1 MSLPRVVTAVL
12 AGALLVAGCGSTSAR
27 DDGGSDSLVVG
38 SDAVTETPTPDPGP
52 APRIDVV
59 ADLAP
64 ADAGTVGA
72 SVNQFGF
79 DLLGRLNDGTENT
92 VTSPVS
98 VASLLAMV
106 LAGAGGQTAEAMAA
120 TLHLDDPRDVRVGQL
135 LQQLAD
141 TSDVTLAPANALWA
155 QQGVP
160 FEDDYLSFV
169 RDSFGATV
177 DEADLGAQST
187 ADEIDA
193 WVREHTEDRIDGI
206 AGDLGLPDPSAAMVL
221 VNAVYFLGT
230 WTTQFDPADTQ
241 AQEFTLPDG
250 GSADV
255 PLMFLRGQTLPFV
268 QRDGYSM
275 LRLPYGADGRF
286 GMEILLPDDAAGLP
300 RLLSSLDASEW
311 AAAVA
316 ALTPQELQ
324 TVAVPK
330 FELQWDA
337 DLGDALTALGMG
349 PAFQD
354 ADFRPMSAYPQTLD
368 SVVHK
373 TYIRVDEAGTEAA
386 AVTGG
391 VTRSSAGENFRVDRP
406 FAFTI
411 SDSQTGTIVF
421 LGAVTDPRG

>member
-1 MSLPRVVTAVL
+1 MSLPRV
-12 AGALLVAGCGSTSAR
+12 AGAALASALLLAGCGSAA
-27 DDGGSDSLVVG
+27 DDGADGSG
-38 SDAVTETPTPDPGP
+38 GADAAPTSTRTADPGP

-64 ADAGTVGA
+64 ADAGTVAA

-79 DLLGRLNDGTENT
+79 DLLGQLSDGTENT

-106 LAGAGGQTAEAMAA
+106 LAGAGGDTASAMAA
-120 TLHLDDPRDVRVGQL
+120 TLHLDDPRDVRVGAL
-135 LQQLAD
+135 LDQLAD
-141 TSDVTLAPANALWA
+141 TTDVTLAPANALWT

-160 FEDDYLSFV
+160 FEADYLSFV
-169 RDSFGATV
+169 RDSFGATI
-177 DEADLGAQST
+177 DEADLGSQST
-187 ADEIDA
+187 ADDIDA
-193 WVREHTEDRIDGI
+193 WVRDATEDRIDGI
-206 AGDLGLPDPSAAMVL
+206 AADLGLPDPDAALVL

-241 AQEFTLPDG
+241 TQAFTLPDA
-250 GSADV
+250 STADV
-255 PLMFLRGQTLPFV
+255 PLMFLREQTLPFA
-268 QRDGYSM
+268 QRDGYSV
-275 LRLPYGADGRF
+275 LRLPYGADGRY
-286 GMEILLPDDAAGLP
+286 GMEILLPDDPAGLP
-300 RLLSSLDASEW
+300 QLLSSLDAAEW
-311 AAAVA
+311 SAAVG
-316 ALTPQELQ
+316 ALAPQELQ

-330 FELQWDA
+330 FELEWDA

-349 PAFQD
+349 PAFQN

-391 VTRSSAGENFRVDRP
+391 VTRSSAGQSFRADRP

-411 SDSQTGTIVF
+411 SDTQTGAIVF

>member
-1 MSLPRVVTAVL
+1 MSLPRVAGAVL
-12 AGALLVAGCGSTSAR
+12 AGALLLAGCGSAA
-27 DDGGSDSLVVG
+27 DDGTDGTSTG
-38 SDAVTETPTPDPGP
+38 APATGAPTADPGP

-64 ADAGTVGA
+64 ADAGAVGA

-79 DLLGRLNDGTENT
+79 DLLGQLSDGTENT

-106 LAGAGGQTAEAMAA
+106 LAGAGGETASAMAA
-120 TLHLDDPRDVRVGQL
+120 TLHLDDPRDVRVGAL
-135 LQQLAD
+135 LRQLAD
-141 TSDVTLAPANALWA
+141 TTDVTLAPANALWA

-160 FEDDYLSFV
+160 FEADYLSFV
-169 RDSFGATV
+169 RDSFGATI
-177 DEADLGAQST
+177 DEADLGSQAT

-193 WVREHTEDRIDGI
+193 WVRDATENRIDGI
-206 AGDLGLPDPSAAMVL
+206 AADLGLPDPAAALVL

-241 AQEFTLPDG
+241 AQAFTLPDG
-250 GSADV
+250 STTDV
-255 PLMFLRGQTLPFV
+255 PLMLLRGQTLPFV

-275 LRLPYGADGRF
+275 LRLPYGADGRY
-286 GMEILLPDDAAGLP
+286 GMEILLPDDPAGLP
-300 RLLSSLDASEW
+300 QLLSSLDAAEW
-311 AAAVA
+311 SAAVG
-316 ALTPQELQ
+316 ALAPQELQ

-330 FELQWDA
+330 FELEWDA

-354 ADFRPMSAYPQTLD
+354 ADFRPMSADPQTLD

-391 VTRSSAGENFRVDRP
+391 VTRSSAGESFRADRP

-421 LGAVTDPRG
+421 LGTVTDPRG